1 MLKRNKILIHILFWF
16 YILNQSLFPLYIN
29 KMHEHYYNDLFIS
42 MLLNVICFYAFYI
55 SLTFLLRKSK
65 MVSIFLISAVIV
77 VLLVPLRVGLDYL
90 YWKYIALL
98 PKKELVIT
106 SLWVGNELRMVII
119 CIIYATLIRF
129 TIDWFDSQKIKTEL
143 INRQQ
148 SSELALLRSQV
159 NPHFLF
165 NTLNNIYALVYNK
178 SDEAPAAV
186 MKLSSLMRY
195 MLYDSSIDKVLLEK
209 EIDYIKSFIELQELR
224 LKSLNFVEFKVIGNI
239 EGIKIAPMLLI
250 PYVENAFKHCSKSES
265 PGIFISIETD
275 SYELV
280 LKIKNYVKEENNQ
293 CEQPSGIGLI
303 NTKRRLELLYPD
315 QHELLIRKIDNLY
328 QVDLRI
334 NITTVTRN

>member
-1 MLKRNKILIHILFWF
+1 
-16 YILNQSLFPLYIN
+16 
-29 KMHEHYYNDLFIS
+29 MHEHYYNDLFIS
-42 MLLNVICFYAFYI
+42 MLLNIICFYTFYI
-55 SLTFLLRKSK
+55 SLTFLLRTSK
-65 MVSIFLISAVIV
+65 IVSIFIISAIIVI
-77 VLLVPLRVGLDYL
+77 LLVPVRVGLDFL

-119 CIIYATLIRF
+119 TVIYATLIRF

-195 MLYDSSIDKVLLEK
+195 MLYESSIDKVLLEK

-224 LKSLNFVEFKVIGNI
+224 LKSLDFVDFKIIGNI

-265 PGIFISIETD
+265 PGIFITIEANTGQ
-275 SYELV
+275 
-280 LKIKNYVKEENNQ
+280 LKMQIMNYVKDENPHS
-293 CEQPSGIGLI
+293 EQPSGIGLI
-303 NTKRRLELLYPD
+303 NTKRRLELLYPNL
-315 QHELLIRKIDNLY
+315 HELKITETDTQY
-328 QVDLRI
+328 QVDLMI
-334 NITTVTRN
+334 NIKSGLSNN

>member
-29 KMHEHYYNDLFIS
+29 KMHEHYYNDLIIS
-42 MLLNVICFYAFYI
+42 MLLNIICFYSFY
-55 SLTFLLRKSK
+55 SCLTFLLRKGSRF
-65 MVSIFLISAVIV
+65 SIFAISAFVVIM
-77 VLLVPLRVGLDYL
+77 LVPLRIAIDFLF
-90 YWKYIALL
+90 WKYIALL

-119 CIIYATLIRF
+119 TITYATLIRF
-129 TIDWFDSQKIKTEL
+129 TIDWFDTQKIKTEL
-143 INRQQ
+143 INIQQ

-165 NTLNNIYALVYNK
+165 NTLNNIYSLVYSK

-195 MLYDSSIDKVLLEK
+195 MLYDSSSDMVYLEK

-224 LKSLNFVEFKVIGNI
+224 LKSSDFVEVEINGSI

-250 PYVENAFKHCSKSES
+250 PYIENAFKHCSKTKS
-265 PGIFISIETD
+265 PGIKINIEISDKKLEMT
-275 SYELV
+275 V
-280 LKIKNYVKEENNQ
+280 KNYVKKLQDGQSQES
-293 CEQPSGIGLI
+293 SGIGMI

-315 QHELLIRKIDNLY
+315 KHKVNIKSDGHSYEIRLT
-328 QVDLRI
+328 I
-334 NITTVTRN
+334 NTN